1 MSEIEMPIKGLP
13 PELSELEAGDE
24 VHLEVLEKS
33 PNSIRFS
40 VSPCSGI
47 EDDMEYG
54 GKEDDSGGE
63 EPEGEPSPEEAA
75 KEYGHGGKGP
85 MHGKGVGLVIV
96 LGGKK

>member
-1 MSEIEMPIKGLP
+1 MSEIEMLIKGLP

-33 PNSIRFS
+33 PKSIRFS
-40 VSPCSGI
+40 VGPCSHI

-54 GKEDDSGGE
+54 GKEDSFGGE
-63 EPEGEPSPEEAA
+63 KPEGEPSSEEAA
-75 KEYGHGGKGP
+75 KEYGHGAKGP

>member
-13 PELSELEAGDE
+13 SELSELEAGDE
-24 VHLEVLEKS
+24 VHLEVLEKG

-40 VSPCSGI
+40 VGPCNGI
-47 EDDMEYG
+47 EDDMENG
-54 GKEDDSGGE
+54 GMEDDSEGE
-63 EPEGEPSPEEAA
+63 EPGGEPSSDEAA
-75 KEYGHGGKGP
+75 KEYGHGGNGP